1 MTWIDNAKVVQLRII
16 HVLDRSDV
24 TCPGKQKK
32 ENSSASD
39 VIYPEI
45 RYEQD
50 SINHLEEGE
59 ILVTVEDKDRQVV
72 VHVQH
77 LGR

>member
-1 MTWIDNAKVVQLRII
+1 MLLAQENKK
-16 HVLDRSDV
+16 
-24 TCPGKQKK
+24 KQ
-32 ENSSASD
+32 NSSASD

-45 RYEQD
+45 RYEQYG
-50 SINHLEEGE
+50 IIHLEEGE
-59 ILVTVEDKDRQVV
+59 ILVTVEDEDRQVV

>member
-1 MTWIDNAKVVQLRII
+1 MFRKTK
-16 HVLDRSDV
+16 
-24 TCPGKQKK
+24 KQ
-32 ENSSASD
+32 NSSASD

-45 RYEQD
+45 RYEQYG
-50 SINHLEEGE
+50 IIHLEEGE
-59 ILVTVEDKDRQVV
+59 ILVTVEDEDRQVV

>member
-1 MTWIDNAKVVQLRII
+1 MPRKTKK
-16 HVLDRSDV
+16 
-24 TCPGKQKK
+24 KQ
-32 ENSSASD
+32 NSSASD

-45 RYEQD
+45 RYEQYG
-50 SINHLEEGE
+50 IIHLEEGE

-77 LGR
+77 LVR

>member
-1 MTWIDNAKVVQLRII
+1 MPRKTKK
-16 HVLDRSDV
+16 
-24 TCPGKQKK
+24 KQ
-32 ENSSASD
+32 NSSASD

-45 RYEQD
+45 RYEQYG
-50 SINHLEEGE
+50 IIHLEEGE

>member
-1 MTWIDNAKVVQLRII
+1 MSQIGVMLLVQENKKAKQL
-16 HVLDRSDV
+16 
-24 TCPGKQKK
+24 CQ
-32 ENSSASD
+32 SD

-50 SINHLEEGE
+50 SINHLEESE
-59 ILVTVEDKDRQVV
+59 ILVTVEDEDRQVV

-77 LGR
+77 LGRFFYGYE

>member
-1 MTWIDNAKVVQLRII
+1 MLLVQENKKAKKLCQ
-16 HVLDRSDV
+16 
-24 TCPGKQKK
+24 
-32 ENSSASD
+32 SD
-39 VIYPEI
+39 VIYPDI
-45 RYEQD
+45 RYERD
-50 SINHLEEGE
+50 SLNHLEESE

>member
-1 MTWIDNAKVVQLRII
+1 MLLAQEN
-16 HVLDRSDV
+16 
-24 TCPGKQKK
+24 KK
-32 ENSSASD
+32 TQNSSASD

-50 SINHLEEGE
+50 SINHLEESE
-59 ILVTVEDKDRQVV
+59 ILVTVEDEDRQVV

>member
-1 MTWIDNAKVVQLRII
+1 MLLAQEN
-16 HVLDRSDV
+16 
-24 TCPGKQKK
+24 KK
-32 ENSSASD
+32 TQNSSASD
-39 VIYPEI
+39 VICPDK
-45 RYEQD
+45 RYEPD
-50 SINHLEEGE
+50 SANHLEEGE